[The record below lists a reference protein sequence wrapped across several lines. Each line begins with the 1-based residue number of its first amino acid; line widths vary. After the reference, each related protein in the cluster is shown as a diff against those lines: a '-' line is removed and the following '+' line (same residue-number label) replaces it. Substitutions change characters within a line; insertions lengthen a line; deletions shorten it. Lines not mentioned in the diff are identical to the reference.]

1 MFLEKLKINYLNF
14 FRLTPIFRLL
24 FENRFPDLEP
34 DPEPDPEP
42 ELVLGVE
49 KGFELFLAEMER

>member
-1 MFLEKLKINYLNF
+1 
-14 FRLTPIFRLL
+14 LTPIFRLL
-24 FENRFPDLEP
+24 FENRFPDLEH

-49 KGFELFLAEMER
+49 KGFELLLAEMER

>member
-1 MFLEKLKINYLNF
+1 
-14 FRLTPIFRLL
+14 LTPIFRLL
-24 FENRFPDLEP
+24 FKNRFPDLDL

-49 KGFELFLAEMER
+49 KGLELFLAEMER